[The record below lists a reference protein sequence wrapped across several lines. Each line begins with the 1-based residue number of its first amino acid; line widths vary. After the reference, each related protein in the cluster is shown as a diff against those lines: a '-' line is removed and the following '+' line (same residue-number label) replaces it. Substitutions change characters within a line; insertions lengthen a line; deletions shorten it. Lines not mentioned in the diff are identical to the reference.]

1 MFVGIGKVEIFLPG
15 LRSLK
20 SKRRI
25 IKSIKD
31 KIRSKFNV
39 GVNEIDFLDKW
50 QHSTIGI
57 AAVSNDSKFLRS
69 SFSKIVNLIRD
80 NRKID
85 ILNWSIKINNDFE
98 TEESQCIYNEDS
110 SWDYR
115 KRG

>member
-25 IKSIKD
+25 INSIKD

-50 QHSTIGI
+50 QRSIIGI
-57 AAVSNDSKFLRS
+57 VAVSNDSKFLRS
-69 SFSKIVNLIRD
+69 SLNKVVNHIRD
-80 NRKID
+80 NRNIN
-85 ILNWSIKINNDFE
+85 ILDWSIKINNDFE
-98 TEESQCIYNEDS
+98 TEKSQFIYNENS
-110 SWDYR
+110 S
-115 KRG
+115 